1 MSLRRQPLLGIVATI
16 AVIAISLAFIS
27 LLDWPL
33 FRDWVSFFLMCTIP
47 FTFIVGAV
55 WHGDH
60 PRSIA
65 RLRQPWRGLAFVAL
79 ALFVGLVVSTILV
92 ATVGGAVTPPTPL
105 VTQCVIISV
114 PISFWLAV
122 MMGGWPF
129 TMIRRPL
136 AAGFALL
143 VATYLIAAAVFATF
157 MNFAAFQGAPFYSA
171 DLDPQGLFD
180 SWTVLVLIVTA
191 MAVAFVM
198 LHFDLWP
205 ITLRPRL
212 MSQPTL
218 GLLWTIT
225 ALVLAGAIV
234 HVCLN
239 VLGMP
244 APEYLTTV
252 PVPFLFGSI
261 ILLNILEGSHLGSLT
276 QPVRGVVSAVAAAV
290 LGLVLAQLFIAVS
303 GPVSGDLTW
312 GAPTFDG
319 QIWLASALLA
329 VTFPFLAFH
338 ADYFGLWPL
347 RPAEQHE
354 TSVR

>member
-1 MSLRRQPLLGIVATI
+1 MNVRRQPLLGIIATVV
-16 AVIAISLAFIS
+16 VIAISLAFIS

-33 FRDWVSFFLMCTIP
+33 FRDWVSFYLMCTIP
-47 FTFIVGAV
+47 FTFVVGAY
-55 WHGDH
+55 WHGEH

-65 RLRQPWRGLAFVAL
+65 RLRQPWRGLAYLVL
-79 ALFVGLVVSTILV
+79 ALLVGLVVAIVLV
-92 ATVGGAVTPPTPL
+92 ATVGGGVTPPTPL

-122 MMGGWPF
+122 VWGGWPF
-129 TMIRRPL
+129 RKIKSPL
-136 AAGFALL
+136 LGGAALL
-143 VATYLIAAAVFATF
+143 VATYAIAVLVFETL
-157 MNFAAFQGAPFYSA
+157 MNFRVFQGAPFYSPE
-171 DLDPQGLFD
+171 LDPQGAFD
-180 SWTVLVLIVTA
+180 AWTVLVTIVTA
-191 MAVAFVM
+191 MAAAFLM

-212 MSQPTL
+212 LSQPTL
-218 GLLWTIT
+218 GLLWTVTI
-225 ALVLAGAIV
+225 LVLAGIV
-234 HVCLN
+234 VAFCLN
-239 VLGMP
+239 GLGMP

-261 ILLNILEGSHLGSLT
+261 VTLNILEGAHLGSLK
-276 QPVRGVVSAVAAAV
+276 QPLRGVISAVVAAV
-290 LGLVLAQLFIAVS
+290 LGLILAQLFVLAS
-303 GPVSGDLTW
+303 GTVTGELGW

-347 RPAEQHE
+347 RPKTLTTAE
-354 TSVR
+354 

>member
-1 MSLRRQPLLGIVATI
+1 MNVRRQPLLGIIATVV
-16 AVIAISLAFIS
+16 VIAISLAFIS

-33 FRDWVSFFLMCTIP
+33 FRDWVSFYLMCTIP
-47 FTFIVGAV
+47 FTFVVGAF
-55 WHGDH
+55 WHGEH

-65 RLRQPWRGLAFVAL
+65 RLGQPWRGLAYLVL
-79 ALFVGLVVSTILV
+79 ALLVGLVVAIVLV
-92 ATVGGAVTPPTPL
+92 ATVGGGVTPPTPL

-122 MMGGWPF
+122 VWGGWPF
-129 TMIRRPL
+129 RKISRPL
-136 AAGFALL
+136 LGGAALL
-143 VATYLIAAAVFATF
+143 VATYAIAALVFATL
-157 MNFAAFQGAPFYSA
+157 MNFRVFEGAPFYSPE
-171 DLDPQGLFD
+171 LDPQGPFD
-180 SWTVLVLIVTA
+180 AWTVLVTIVTA
-191 MAVAFVM
+191 MAVAFLM

-212 MSQPTL
+212 LSQPTL
-218 GLLWTIT
+218 GLLWTVT
-225 ALVLAGAIV
+225 VLVLAGIIV
-234 HVCLN
+234 AFCLN
-239 VLGMP
+239 GLGMP

-261 ILLNILEGSHLGSLT
+261 VTLNILEGAHLGALK
-276 QPVRGVVSAVAAAV
+276 QPVRGVISTVVAAV
-290 LGLVLAQLFIAVS
+290 IGLILAQLFVLAS
-303 GPVSGDLTW
+303 GTVTGELGW

-347 RPAEQHE
+347 RPKTLTPAE
-354 TSVR
+354 